1 MLNPYLEESEYI
13 FKIQGD
19 IPVIKNA
26 NYIAEKIFEEFKP
39 EKVHI
44 ATEGSLGLAT
54 RQYCRRNRIP
64 YNRSYHTRLAEYG

>member
-1 MLNPYLEESEYI
+1 VLNPYLEESEYI